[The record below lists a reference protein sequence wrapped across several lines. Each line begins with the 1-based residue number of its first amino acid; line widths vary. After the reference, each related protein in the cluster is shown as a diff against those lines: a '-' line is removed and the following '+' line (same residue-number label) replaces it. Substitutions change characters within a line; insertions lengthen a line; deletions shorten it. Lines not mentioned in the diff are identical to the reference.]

1 MFIRYIKQYQ
11 FIGLLFIVFVV
22 IFGSV
27 LFLYN
32 SDIEAVLYAAV
43 LCFFVTAILIILHFN
58 RFIKK
63 HKNLLECADK
73 AILYPLLVNE

>member
-43 LCFFVTAILIILHFN
+43 LCFFCYSYINNTAF
-58 RFIKK
+58 
-63 HKNLLECADK
+63 
-73 AILYPLLVNE
+73 